1 MKILIGWILFS
12 SLLSIAIL
20 FKAPDF
26 LPIGVSSSQ
35 VINHSSKIELLDE
48 LMSHESI
55 DLKLLKDKRLELN
68 QAYKGSVGNAQL
80 ETLPIT
86 SLFFALLGLNKLN
99 ILLIVIYWFA
109 IRKKKG
115 PYTR

>member
-1 MKILIGWILFS
+1 MKILLGWILFS
-12 SLLSIAIL
+12 SLLSIAIV

-35 VINHSSKIELLDE
+35 VISQSSKIELLDE
-48 LMSHESI
+48 LMCLESI
-55 DLKLLKDKRLELN
+55 DRKLLEDKRLKLN
-68 QAYKGSVGNAQL
+68 KAYKGSVANAQL
-80 ETLPIT
+80 ESLPIT

-109 IRKKKG
+109 TRKKKG
-115 PYTR
+115 P

>member
-1 MKILIGWILFS
+1 MKILLGWILFS
-12 SLLSIAIL
+12 SLLSIAIV
-20 FKAPDF
+20 FKAPEF
-26 LPIGVSSSQ
+26 LPIGESSSQ
-35 VINHSSKIELLDE
+35 MISQSSKIELLDE

-55 DLKLLKDKRLELN
+55 DRKLLEDKRLKLN

-80 ETLPIT
+80 ESLPIT

-109 IRKKKG
+109 TRKKKG
-115 PYTR
+115 L